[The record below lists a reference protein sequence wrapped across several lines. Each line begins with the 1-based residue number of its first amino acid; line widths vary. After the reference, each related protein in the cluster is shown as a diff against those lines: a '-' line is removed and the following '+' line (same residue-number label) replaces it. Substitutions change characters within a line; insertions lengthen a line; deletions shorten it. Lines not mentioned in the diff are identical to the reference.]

1 MSLQD
6 ARNAAVEKL
15 LSRRR
20 LSPLELLPW
29 VIALGVYFF
38 LPQYLTLGSQIL
50 IMVLFAL
57 SLDITLGYAGV
68 IILGHAAFY
77 GMGAYTAGLL
87 AVHGWGDPLIGL
99 VAAAMLGYRRGSCV
113 IDITR
118 AQLEAIIEMLA
129 PAEACTE
136 VPHPNLWL
144 WRDTFLPALD
154 VDPDARLVAVFI
166 ETLDAPLDGPEADAF
181 RVALETPSTL

>member
-1 MSLQD
+1 METWGTLD
-6 ARNAAVEKL
+6 EIIAARSRIAADLPGWTQPEGQGIGL
-15 LSRRR
+15 IPSG
-20 LSPLELLPW
+20 SAPLPEHFPVANTVQHVLP
-29 VIALGVYFF
+29 
-38 LPQYLTLGSQIL
+38 
-50 IMVLFAL
+50 
-57 SLDITLGYAGV
+57 
-68 IILGHAAFY
+68 
-77 GMGAYTAGLL
+77 
-87 AVHGWGDPLIGL
+87 GL
-99 VAAAMLGYRRGSCV
+99 VAAAILGYRRGSCV

-181 RVALETPSTL
+181 GVALETPSTL